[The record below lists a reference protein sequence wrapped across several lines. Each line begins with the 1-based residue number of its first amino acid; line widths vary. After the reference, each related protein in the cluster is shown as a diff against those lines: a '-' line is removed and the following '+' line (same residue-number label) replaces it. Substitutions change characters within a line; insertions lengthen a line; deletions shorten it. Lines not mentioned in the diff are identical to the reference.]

1 MSETTIQSAV
11 IDRYEGKLAV
21 VFFTD
26 DPDTPVDI
34 ERQYLPKRKPK
45 EGTYLKV
52 ERRGDEIVQITVDQE
67 ATKAARQRIQEKL
80 ARLRRGDHL
89 NNAPPSDSSPEA

>member
-1 MSETTIQSAV
+1 MSESVIRSAV

-34 ERQYLPKRKPK
+34 ERKYLPKRKPRD
-45 EGTYLKV
+45 GTYIRI
-52 ERRGDEIVQITVDQE
+52 ESQGSEILSVTIDKE
-67 ATKAARQRIQEKL
+67 ATKAAHRRIQEKL

-89 NNAPPSDSSPEA
+89 NSSPTENSSSEL